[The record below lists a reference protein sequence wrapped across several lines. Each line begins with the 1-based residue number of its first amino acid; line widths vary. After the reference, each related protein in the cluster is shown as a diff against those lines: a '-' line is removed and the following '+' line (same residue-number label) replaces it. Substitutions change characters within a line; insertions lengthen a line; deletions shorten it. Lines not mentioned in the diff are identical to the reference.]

1 MCAVSEKSPLM
12 NPVELIPAV
21 LVQSEAEFREKV
33 ALIQPHLRTIQ
44 LDVMDGQFVNNTT
57 WADAEVVA
65 TMELPL
71 VLEAHLM
78 VERPEEEVGKWI
90 NAGAARVF
98 VHAESPGDVAG
109 ALEQLKAAE
118 VEAGL
123 AINPET
129 TVASI
134 SDMLPLVDTVLVMG
148 VTPGFSGQAFQ
159 PVAIEK
165 VAELKRLR
173 PELRVEVDGGV
184 NMETAPALV
193 AAGADGLIAASALY
207 KAPDFAKAV
216 EEFQKI
222 FQR

>member
-1 MCAVSEKSPLM
+1 M

-33 ALIQPHLRTIQ
+33 ALVQPYLRTIQ
-44 LDVMDGQFVNNTT
+44 LDVMDGAFVNNTT
-57 WADAEVVA
+57 WADADVVA

-71 VLEAHLM
+71 ILEAHLM
-78 VERPEEEVGKWI
+78 VEHPEEEVAKWI
-90 NAGAARVF
+90 HAGAARVF

-109 ALEQLKAAE
+109 ALAQLKVAD

-134 SDMLPLVDTVLVMG
+134 MELLPQIDVVLVMG

-207 KAPDFAKAV
+207 KASDFGKAV
-216 EEFQKI
+216 EEFQKVMV
-222 FQR
+222 RA